1 MSDNNI
7 KLNAETLKMSE
18 QIGRL
23 KILEMNE
30 KYPAAKAIYR
40 EQIETL
46 KHKQQE
52 NLKRMR
58 SCSGC

>member
-1 MSDNNI
+1 MSKDNNR
-7 KLNAETLKMSE
+7 KLNAENLKMSE

-23 KILEMNE
+23 RISELNDTSPEAN
-30 KYPAAKAIYR
+30 AIYR

-52 NLKRMR
+52 NLKRMNR
-58 SCSGC
+58 